1 MVKTITDELSA
12 LKLEIS
18 QIELPPKTKTKLI
31 KQVDHIIKKT
41 KSTKRKRKPD
51 APPSQFERL
60 RVVNDSMANFAGWGK
75 GQLVCYIPTNSDAG
89 TVSCVVGNSIEKCTM
104 TTDKSL
110 VTIPVNAII
119 DFVEYFG
126 TGGFATKD
134 TFSIGL
140 GQLNQELTL
149 PLIEDATSEIAN
161 ERNGGCKQFLSYRMD
176 ERKVLYASNVNVV
189 FNQPVTVGGLMIVI
203 YYHMNPI

>member
-1 MVKTITDELSA
+1 MTTICFPNAASA
-12 LKLEIS
+12 YYS
-18 QIELPPKTKTKLI
+18 FGA
-31 KQVDHIIKKT
+31 VG
-41 KSTKRKRKPD
+41 D
-51 APPSQFERL
+51 APQDNVYLCKTHSTSSCMYCLPTALATNVSAQQGSSQY
-60 RVVNDSMANFAGWGK
+60 GK
-75 GQLVCYIPTNSDAG
+75 QLVCYIPTNSDAG
-89 TVSCVVGNSIEKCTM
+89 TVSCVVGKYIEKCTM

-119 DFVEYFG
+119 DSVEYFG

-140 GQLNQELTL
+140 GQLNQGLTL

-176 ERKVLYASNVNVV
+176 GRNDRCIVLYASNVNVV

-203 YYHMNPI
+203 YYHMKPI